1 MMENV
6 YEHNMRIR
14 NLSIQPKKRRI
25 TATNEHIRII
35 EAILEGNFQKAV
47 KELKLHNSK
56 AKEGFFNSFIE

>member
-1 MMENV
+1 
-6 YEHNMRIR
+6 MRIR

-35 EAILEGNFQKAV
+35 DAILEGNFQKAV